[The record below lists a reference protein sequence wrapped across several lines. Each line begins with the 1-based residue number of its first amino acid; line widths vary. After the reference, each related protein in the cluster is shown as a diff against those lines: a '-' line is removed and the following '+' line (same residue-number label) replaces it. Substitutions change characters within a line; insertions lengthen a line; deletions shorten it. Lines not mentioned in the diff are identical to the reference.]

1 MAHTITG
8 KTSLLHRVRRLRG
21 QVEAVEKALD
31 DEHDCYT
38 VLQLIAA
45 CHGAIN
51 GLMREVIEG
60 HIRFHVADPAANPRS
75 ERAKAAQ
82 ELITVLRSYLK

>member
-1 MAHTITG
+1 MAHTVAG
-8 KTSLLHRVRRLRG
+8 KSKLLNRVRRIRG
-21 QVEAVEKALD
+21 QVAAVEKALN
-31 DEHDCYT
+31 DERDCYA
-38 VLQLIAA
+38 VLQMIAA

-60 HIRFHVADPAANPRS
+60 HIRYHITDPSADPRS

-82 ELITVLRSYLK
+82 ELITVLRSYLT